1 MTSSMF
7 IGGICVWMGIKIPQ
21 RRTSLMDCPSLAR
34 TAAANL
40 PKAMLHVVRKVLL
53 GEVGSPRSG
62 KSAGSDMPESAG
74 LISWMS
80 STRPDGSELQVVTF
94 LQILFQNV
102 FAHS

>member
-1 MTSSMF
+1 MDCDQDS
-7 IGGICVWMGIKIPQ
+7 Q
-21 RRTSLMDCPSLAR
+21 ARTSFTDGPSLER

-40 PKAMLHVVRKVLL
+40 PKAILQVVRKVLL

-80 STRPDGSELQVVTF
+80 STKPNTDNIQVKLIIIVPQGDT
-94 LQILFQNV
+94 
-102 FAHS
+102 SG

>member
-1 MTSSMF
+1 
-7 IGGICVWMGIKIPQ
+7 
-21 RRTSLMDCPSLAR
+21 MDGPSLER

-40 PKAMLHVVRKVLL
+40 PKAILQVVRKVLL

-80 STRPDGSELQVVTF
+80 STKPDWRELQGVSCHF
-94 LQILFQNV
+94 HANFRSMLN
-102 FAHS
+102 A